1 MNRTRALKLD
11 VIKENL
17 DKDNDLIT
25 LISCNTCVRLAK
37 TGGREKMR
45 QLSEKLR
52 EEGYRVKD
60 GFLVTV
66 PCWDHC
72 LENVKIQ
79 PDINT
84 IIVLGCSCASANIK
98 THFPGRK
105 IVSAIMDRG
114 TVVMDPETG
123 KKSFRGTKS

>member
-11 VIKENL
+11 VIKEHL
-17 DKDNDLIT
+17 DKNADTIT

-37 TGGREKMR
+37 TGGRQKMA
-45 QLSEKLR
+45 QMAEKLR
-52 EEGYRVKD
+52 EEGYQVRD

-72 LENVKIQ
+72 MENVKIQ

-84 IIVLGCSCASANIK
+84 IIVLGCSCAYANIK
-98 THFPGRK
+98 THFPDRK

-114 TVVMDPETG
+114 TVVQDPQTG

>member
-11 VIKENL
+11 VIKEHL
-17 DKDNDLIT
+17 DREKDTIT

-37 TGGREKMR
+37 TGGRLKMT
-45 QLSEKLR
+45 QMAEKLR
-52 EEGYRVKD
+52 EEGYHVRD

-72 LENVKIQ
+72 MENVKIQ

-84 IIVLGCSCASANIK
+84 IIVLGCSCAYANIK
-98 THFPGRK
+98 THFPDRK

-114 TVVMDPETG
+114 TVVLDPETG
-123 KKSFRGTKS
+123 RKRFRGTKS

>member
-11 VIKENL
+11 VIKEKL
-17 DKDNDLIT
+17 DKEKDLIT
-25 LISCNTCVRLAK
+25 IVSCNTCVRLAK
-37 TGGREKMR
+37 TGGRQKM
-45 QLSEKLR
+45 QQMAEKLR
-52 EEGYRVKD
+52 DDGYRVKD

-72 LENVKIQ
+72 LENVNIQ

-84 IIVLGCSCASANIK
+84 VIVLGCSCAYANIK
-98 THFPGRK
+98 THFPDRK
-105 IVSAIMDRG
+105 IVSAVMDRG

-123 KKSFRGTKS
+123 RKSFRGTKS

>member
-11 VIKENL
+11 VIKEHL
-17 DKDNDLIT
+17 DKDADTIT

-37 TGGREKMR
+37 TGGRQKMA
-45 QLSEKLR
+45 QMAEKLR
-52 EEGYRVKD
+52 GEGYQVRD

-72 LENVKIQ
+72 MENVKIQ

-84 IIVLGCSCASANIK
+84 IIVLGCSCAYANIK
-98 THFPGRK
+98 THFPDRK

-114 TVVMDPETG
+114 TVVQDPETG
-123 KKSFRGTKS
+123 RKSFRGTKS

>member
-11 VIKENL
+11 VIKEHL
-17 DKDNDLIT
+17 DKNADTIT

-37 TGGREKMR
+37 TGGRQKMA
-45 QLSEKLR
+45 QLAEKLR
-52 EEGYRVKD
+52 EEGYQVRD

-72 LENVKIQ
+72 MENVKIQ

-84 IIVLGCSCASANIK
+84 IIVLGCSCAYANIK
-98 THFPGRK
+98 THFPDRK

-114 TVVMDPETG
+114 TVVQDPQTG

>member
-11 VIKENL
+11 VIKEHL
-17 DKDNDLIT
+17 DKDADTIT

-37 TGGREKMR
+37 TGGRQKMA
-45 QLSEKLR
+45 QMAEKLR
-52 EEGYRVKD
+52 EEGYRVRD

-72 LENVKIQ
+72 MENVKIQ

-84 IIVLGCSCASANIK
+84 IIVLGCSCAYANIK
-98 THFPGRK
+98 THFPDRK

-114 TVVMDPETG
+114 TVVQDPQTG

>member
-11 VIKENL
+11 VIKERL
-17 DKDNDLIT
+17 DKDKDIIT

-37 TGGREKMR
+37 TGGRQKMA
-45 QLSEKLR
+45 QMAEKLR
-52 EEGYRVKD
+52 QEGFHVRD

-72 LENVKIQ
+72 MENVKIQ

-84 IIVLGCSCASANIK
+84 IIVLGCSCAYANIK
-98 THFPGRK
+98 THFPDRK

-114 TVVMDPETG
+114 TVVQDPETG
-123 KKSFRGTKS
+123 RKSFRGTKS

>member
-11 VIKENL
+11 VIKEHL
-17 DKDNDLIT
+17 DKDADTIT

-37 TGGREKMR
+37 TGGRQKMA
-45 QLSEKLR
+45 QMAEKLR
-52 EEGYRVKD
+52 EEGYQVRD

-72 LENVKIQ
+72 MENVKIQ

-84 IIVLGCSCASANIK
+84 IIVLGCSCAYANIK
-98 THFPGRK
+98 IHFPDRK

-114 TVVMDPETG
+114 TVVQDPETG
-123 KKSFRGTKS
+123 RKSFRGTKS